1 MSTAHDPTPEEWF
14 RVEYLG
20 DDTWCIAEPGHA
32 NTFLLLG
39 ERRALLFDTGTG
51 VRDIGAVVSRL
62 TPLPLVVVNSHAHF
76 DHRGGNRWLTD
87 RAEAFLVHPDGTGH
101 HGAASAGLL
110 RMAREGAAWMAEAF
124 VRQRLTDE
132 MHALPADLTVRP
144 LPEDPRWVI
153 PAVPP
158 TGVLAHDEILDLGGR
173 TLRALHTPGHSPDSL
188 CLLDESTGL
197 LLAGDCVLHSD
208 YFVHLPGA
216 DPRRFAASLRML
228 ESLPVRRVGVGHN
241 LHPLARPELI
251 TVLRE
256 ALDEVVAGR
265 AADDTVTG
273 PYGVRTSRHAFP
285 GFHLLLP
292 PQDDRQS
299 ATWELWRQGP

>member
-1 MSTAHDPTPEEWF
+1 MSHGHDPATDAWF

-32 NTFLLLG
+32 NAFLVLG
-39 ERRALLFDTGTG
+39 EERALLFDTGTG
-51 VRDIGAVVSRL
+51 VRDIGAEVARL
-62 TPLPLVVVNSHAHF
+62 TGLPIVVVNSHSHF
-76 DHRGGNRWLTD
+76 DHRGGNRWLAE
-87 RAEAFLVHPDGTGH
+87 RAAAILVHPDGVAR
-101 HGAASAGLL
+101 HGAAPAGLL
-110 RMAREGAAWMAEAF
+110 GMAREGAAWMAEAF
-124 VRQRLTDE
+124 ARERPADA

-144 LPEDPRWVI
+144 LPEDPGWVI

-158 TGVLAHDEILDLGGR
+158 TGVLAHDEVLDLGGR
-173 TLRALHTPGHSPDSL
+173 TLRALHTPGHSVDSL

-228 ESLPVRRVGVGHN
+228 EDLPVRRVGVGHN
-241 LHPLARPELI
+241 LHPVARPELI
-251 TVLRE
+251 TVLRATLE
-256 ALDEVVAGR
+256 EVVAGR

-292 PQDDRQS
+292 PEDDRQS
-299 ATWELWRQGP
+299 PAWDLWR